1 MSKVKVLGMEYGIEI
16 TRPWSVEM
24 YEHNETVSTTM
35 KEAIFVV
42 LSRAYTDDDFVNLN
56 LIAEFICGHG
66 FGEGHDSDSIF
77 EEACRQLD
85 VIENWWLNS
94 DVWPA
99 MVEHGFVKDLDVKLV
114 GYSK

>member
-35 KEAIFVV
+35 KEAIFVA
-42 LSRAYTDDDFVNLN
+42 LSRVYTDDDFANLN

-66 FGEGHDSDSIF
+66 FGSGHDADSIF
-77 EEACRQLD
+77 EAACRQLD